1 MRNPAGS
8 LGTSMKISLI
18 SDNRV
23 AFTDEKIRVKGV
35 INTSDALTDMDA
47 IPEQLDDEVPL

>member
-1 MRNPAGS
+1 
-8 LGTSMKISLI
+8 MKISLI

-23 AFTDEKIRVKGV
+23 AFTDEKIRVKGM
-35 INTSDALTDMDA
+35 INTSDALTDIDA

>member
-8 LGTSMKISLI
+8 IGMSMKISLI

-23 AFTDEKIRVKGV
+23 AFTDEKIRVKGI
-35 INTSDALTDMDA
+35 INTSDALTDIDA